1 MIVRAVIEMCLFGQE
16 KEKQFCL
23 WKQVLQKS
31 EIMFSTLAKL
41 PLVFN
46 KFSSILFPA
55 RFTTLLIS
63 PSADCVSRGSV
74 CDVQEMLNGGQSNI
88 SEWKALNVHILYRSW
103 LFGTS
108 CTPVKP
114 PLEVLDARPLSM
126 QAKQLY
132 SLSAVNSGIQAFNFY
147 KKRFYLLL
155 PSQFNRLVSGEIKIR
170 QRCFLEGKYFL
181 RGTRTT
187 TIKTPIFTF
196 FIFVL
201 YTCVL
206 NSLFLK
212 KYNDS
217 FLFLEC

>member
-31 EIMFSTLAKL
+31 EIIFSTLAKL

-103 LFGTS
+103 LFGNS

-114 PLEVLDARPLSM
+114 PLEVLDARLLSM

-132 SLSAVNSGIQAFNFY
+132 SLSAINSGIQAFNFY

-187 TIKTPIFTF
+187 TKPPPSLHFSSSC
-196 FIFVL
+196 FILVCL
-201 YTCVL
+201 IPY
-206 NSLFLK
+206 FLK
-212 KYNDS
+212 T
-217 FLFLEC
+217 